1 MVSFSFLIDFDS
13 RKGTRVCVFWHTF
26 LIFVR
31 PWSARVSLKVPWL
44 VLALLLAPVWLLWNL
59 FGSFLVPFWH
69 RKPSTERERER
80 ERESKRERNIF
91 CNHICLH
98 TRFCSLAPLA
108 GGRRPPRCGCTFTS
122 CNHQNTCTSAL
133 EIDRAHVT
141 SWLSP
146 HLLHGPPL
154 AGLKF

>member
-1 MVSFSFLIDFDS
+1 MISCSLLASFWHHCSCFSVTEFWIIFGWYLLGFFIGFDS

-69 RKPSTERERER
+69 QKPSTERERER
-80 ERESKRERNIF
+80 VRERAIYF
-91 CNHICLH
+91 ATISDYTLVFAPWHLWRAAEGRLDAAVLLQVAT
-98 TRFCSLAPLA
+98 TRI
-108 GGRRPPRCGCTFTS
+108 
-122 CNHQNTCTSAL
+122 HAL
-133 EIDRAHVT
+133 R
-141 SWLSP
+141 L
-146 HLLHGPPL
+146 
-154 AGLKF
+154 